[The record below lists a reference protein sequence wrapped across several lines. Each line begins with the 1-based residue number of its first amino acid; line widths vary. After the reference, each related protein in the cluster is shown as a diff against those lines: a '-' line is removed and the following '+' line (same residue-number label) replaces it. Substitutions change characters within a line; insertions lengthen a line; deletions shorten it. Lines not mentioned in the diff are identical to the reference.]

1 MALFEQTP
9 SRGGSR
15 FGKLSSNMFFT
26 RNTAKPKRVRHIEG
40 LNGALICS
48 VNDDPSVVRSTSAT
62 SLGFSPTNL
71 HLFETSRRAERL
83 VPPMGFWNTYGVI
96 QDTERWR
103 QELASLASASGLGLE
118 KDEYKHY
125 NRPAT
130 ITDQQHASRSGA
142 HYSTRTGRFNE
153 GTAKSRGRTGSK
165 HATPYSDMLFN
176 VPEHER
182 EMWMLQVLC
191 QLLGTSNLEDVQSWL
206 VSASQTEKEQA
217 RTMISSALQGLKESE
232 RTTNQSEQ
240 SVDLNTLSNLI
251 EKQKNEEKQASQKY
265 MKESVNRPPSTL
277 QSINE
282 EQQNDY
288 HLGDAWTNLINNNY
302 SNSSSQ
308 NASTYKRSHQNYN
321 RRSYSS
327 FDTGSSNDKTNLFN
341 ENNQS
346 QQEDEH
352 DEQIDTKQLN
362 EDHQRPRSVSVTNTR
377 QQSKQLQTPLRRSS
391 STHQQKHPVESLQ
404 LYDDDDDD
412 DDDNNNIDN
421 KININEHENDEQQ
434 RKEIILPPIKIKESS
449 NQNDN
454 EKLRKIRELKNK
466 LSRQEE
472 ESKKQINELQLKQS
486 RLENALKLLT
496 KQTSSQRKRHQQTH
510 DNIENFDASPTNLMI
525 ETQKENDR
533 RYHGRQQEIHSSDNR
548 PTKSYS
554 GIWKP
559 DASTLHRLQGN

>member
-9 SRGGSR
+9 SRSGSR

-62 SLGFSPTNL
+62 SLGFSRPIL
-71 HLFETSRRAERL
+71 PLFETPRRAERL

-103 QELASLASASGLGLE
+103 QELASLASASGLGIE
-118 KDEYKHY
+118 KDEHKHY

-142 HYSTRTGRFNE
+142 RYSARTGRFNE

-217 RTMISSALQGLKESE
+217 RTMINSALRGLKESE
-232 RTTNQSEQ
+232 RTSNEPEQ
-240 SVDLNTLSNLI
+240 SADLNALSNFV

-265 MKESVNRPPSTL
+265 MRESLNHPLSTL

-282 EQQNDY
+282 EQKNDN
-288 HLGDAWTNLINNNY
+288 HLGDSWTNLINNNN
-302 SNSSSQ
+302 SNSSPQ
-308 NASTYKRSHQNYN
+308 NTSTYKRSYQNYN

-327 FDTGSSNDKTNLFN
+327 FDGGPSNDKNNSFN
-341 ENNQS
+341 ENNQN
-346 QQEDEH
+346 QQEDENN
-352 DEQIDTKQLN
+352 EQIDTIQL
-362 EDHQRPRSVSVTNTR
+362 DDHHQRSRSISVAKTR
-377 QQSKQLQTPLRRSS
+377 KQSKQLQTPLGRSS
-391 STHQQKHPVESLQ
+391 SSHQQKHRVESLQ
-404 LYDDDDDD
+404 FNDDDDI
-412 DDDNNNIDN
+412 NNDN
-421 KININEHENDEQQ
+421 KKNINEYEYENDEQQ
-434 RKEIILPPIKIKESS
+434 RKEIILPPIKIKESL
-449 NQNDN
+449 NQDDN
-454 EKLRKIRELKNK
+454 AKLHKIRELKNK

-472 ESKKQINELQLKQS
+472 ESKKQINELQSKQA

-496 KQTSSQRKRHQQTH
+496 KQTSSQGKRHQQTH
-510 DNIENFDASPTNLMI
+510 ENIENLDVPATNVMI
-525 ETQKENDR
+525 ESQNENDR
-533 RYHGRQQEIHSSDNR
+533 RYHGRQQEINSSDNR
-548 PTKSYS
+548 PSKSYS
-554 GIWKP
+554 GVWKP